1 MDKKSVKQMVK
12 DIEKFDL
19 TDDERNILPGS
30 FIKLSDGITHY
41 EISGEGEIVVLV
53 HGFSTPYFIYDKIY
67 QGMISLGYRVLR
79 YDLYGRGYSDRVEKE
94 NDLELFSRQLK
105 EITSELLGNNEFYL
119 FGTSMGGS
127 IVTAF
132 TARYPSLVKKLF
144 LFAPAGMPFKVPI
157 SMKLAK
163 IPLLGKWIF
172 KNLATKKMLKGIT
185 DEILYSA
192 NEKDYYMTQ
201 FANSIKYKGF
211 SDSVFSSLKSIV
223 LKPEITVPNFEKLN
237 KTSVPVVCI
246 WGTADKTMP
255 YYQADTLKN
264 IVKGIRLFTFEG
276 SGHLFI
282 FDEGERTL
290 DVIKKEINS

>member
-19 TDDERNILPGS
+19 TDDERNHLPGS
-30 FIKLSDGITHY
+30 FIKLSDGFTHY

>member
-19 TDDERNILPGS
+19 TDDERNHLPGS
-30 FIKLSDGITHY
+30 FIKLSDGFTHY

-132 TARYPSLVKKLF
+132 TSRYPSLVKKLF